1 VSLLDDHQGQLFDPD
16 EYGPGR
22 KPRRHPERLEQLVEP
37 LAPGYTYLRD
47 RRGVIPYAHLIAATT
62 PEHASIALCGKVGT
76 RITNAGVTSMIR
88 CVECDLAQQML

>member
-1 VSLLDDHQGQLFDPD
+1 MTLINDQGQLFDPD

-47 RRGVIPYAHLIAATT
+47 RRGVLPYAHLIAATT
-62 PEHASIALCGKVGT
+62 PEGADLALCGKVGM
-76 RITNAGVTSMIR
+76 RITNAGVTTMIR